1 LAFRREQGYPPFRRL
16 AQLVYSHSNAGR
28 CEEEVDKLYRLL
40 HDKIARLGLS
50 GVDLI
55 GPAPCFRRRLRG
67 KYRWQIVVRAADPR
81 TLLADVALP
90 LGWRIDIDPVSLL

>member
-1 LAFRREQGYPPFRRL
+1 
-16 AQLVYSHSNAGR
+16 LVYSHSNAAR
-28 CEEEVDKLYRLL
+28 CEEQVNELYRLL
-40 HDKIARLGLS
+40 REKIARLGLS

-81 TLLADVALP
+81 ALLADMAFP